1 MIKKSILLA
10 LSFSLSGCA
19 MSPGEYIAYQ
29 KSNNFDKTKFSTN
42 SGGMQSVEDLRE
54 IYKNVT
60 GQNLPFQDTSDCR
73 KDNACYFN
81 RYNDLLHDLMYQRQ
95 IETQKKEN
103 EEFARKK
110 ETECQA
116 SKECMAKREIDA
128 ASYTLNNVYY
138 SLMARYPY
146 QQADSDAGVRH
157 MCRVAGAAQR
167 EGVTL
172 EFMKQHISLT
182 EGIGPEMRYQIIQ
195 VAEACWKMSKY
206 GIADGTTQIK
216 SMY

>member
-1 MIKKSILLA
+1 MIKKSFLLM
-10 LSFSLSGCA
+10 LSFSLAGCA
-19 MSPGEYIAYQ
+19 MSPADYINYQ
-29 KSNNFDKTKFSTN
+29 KSNNFDKAKFSTN
-42 SGGMQSVEDLRE
+42 SGGLQSVADLRE
-54 IYKNVT
+54 IYRNVT
-60 GQNLPFQDTSDCR
+60 GKNLPDQDTSDCR
-73 KDNACYFN
+73 KDNKCYFN
-81 RYNDLLHDLMYQRQ
+81 RYNDLFHDLMYQRQ
-95 IETQKKEN
+95 IEQQKKEN
-103 EEFARKK
+103 EELAKQK
-110 ETECQA
+110 EAECQA
-116 SKECMAKREIDA
+116 NKECMAKREIDS

-138 SLMARYPY
+138 SVMARYPY

-167 EGVTL
+167 DGVTL

>member
-1 MIKKSILLA
+1 MIKKFFLLA
-10 LSFSLSGCA
+10 LSLSLSGCA
-19 MSPGEYIAYQ
+19 LSPNEAINYQ
-29 KSNNFDKTKFSTN
+29 KEHDF
-42 SGGMQSVEDLRE
+42 E
-54 IYKNVT
+54 NVT
-60 GQNLPFQDTSDCR
+60 FQTKSNERLSVFNLRYKFKNTTGMELPNQNTYECQRDALCYYGKYASAYDSLMEKYQEE
-73 KDNACYFN
+73 KDKQNKIFAK
-81 RYNDLLHDLMYQRQ
+81 
-95 IETQKKEN
+95 QKE
-103 EEFARKK
+103 A
-110 ETECQA
+110 ECQA

-206 GIADGTTQIK
+206 GVPDGTTQIK